1 MRTEHGPGDWQGPVS
16 RVYLDIAFRR
26 TCEATHLCG
35 SLCLRLNLHLRF
47 KKKNWGLERWLMGRN
62 VCFTSKG
69 TEFRSWH
76 PHVDGKSADQKR
88 KKEGQL

>member
-47 KKKNWGLERWLMGRN
+47 KKKKLGPGEMAHG
-62 VCFTSKG
+62 
-69 TEFRSWH
+69 
-76 PHVDGKSADQKR
+76 
-88 KKEGQL
+88 